1 LIHLVID
8 ASVLGK
14 VCEEEFKR
22 EAIKI
27 LKMVMAKRPRVII
40 CKEIL
45 KEYKPLGYKRKC
57 NNHEKRLLQ
66 EWYKHARG
74 KHCKSV
80 KIDKNDINKC
90 FSELLTRRDNKFKK
104 QDIIYVKAAEKVKE
118 GNKTLIAHDRH
129 FENADSCLEQLG
141 IRRLDLDCAVE
152 FLDAM

>member
-1 LIHLVID
+1 MTHLVID
-8 ASVLGK
+8 ASVLGN

-27 LKMVMAKRPRVII
+27 LTVVMEKRPKVII

-45 KEYKPLGYKRKC
+45 NEYKPLGYKRKC
-57 NNHEKRLLQ
+57 NDSGKKLIQ
-66 EWYKHARG
+66 EWYKHAIG
-74 KHCKSV
+74 KHCKYV
-80 KIDKNDINKC
+80 RIDKNDINKC

-104 QDIIYVKAAEKVKE
+104 PDIIYVKAAEKVKE

-141 IRRLDLDCAVE
+141 IRRLDLDRAVE
-152 FLDAM
+152 FLDTM